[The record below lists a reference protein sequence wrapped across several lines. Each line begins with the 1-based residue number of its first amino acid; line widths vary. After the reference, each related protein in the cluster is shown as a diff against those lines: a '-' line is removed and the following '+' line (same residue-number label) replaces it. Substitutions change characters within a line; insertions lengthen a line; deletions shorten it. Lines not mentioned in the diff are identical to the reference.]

1 MARRGQTKR
10 ETKGVAKPTSK
21 AEEGNFDRKLS
32 RSRMGDSTKCAPND
46 PAWYAANSSLLRD
59 SGSFSFNNP
68 IGNRITLTPAAGGAL
83 PAKVLSV
90 PGVYA
95 IKTAPSIGIS
105 VDNSSPV
112 NIAARNIY
120 SFVRHANSGHSN
132 YDAPDLML
140 YLLAM
145 DQLYSAL
152 AFMSRAYGVM
162 SYYSQAN
169 RYLPKA
175 LMYAMGLDYDD
186 FMAQLADFRYFINS
200 SAIKVGS
207 MCVPK
212 SMSYFARHM
221 WMYSNVYK
229 DSIAWKAGLYLY
241 TPYSFWQ
248 YAPVADNQGGSLIEV
263 QVKGKASSGLMTFAE
278 LRTLMTNMMNAIIL
292 DEDSNIMSGDILKA
306 FTADGVFKIG
316 PISEDYTVE
325 PVHNVEVLGQ
335 INNATLVG
343 TSLVNNTVT
352 QSMTG
357 ATAGALLFNPH
368 VTADTYT
375 TSYYGMDVL
384 FNCFSDSPT
393 PEEVMVNSRLTVQPL
408 GEGGGI
414 SHLTST
420 GSDIA
425 LFGQIFTFVA
435 DSNNKWDVV
444 TPAYATKV
452 VKYPFY
458 DATSI
463 DLESF
468 ANITGQ
474 QECFDWHPQ
483 VVPVFGTLNESG
495 AIANGSILWPQVDL
509 DNYTMMNARDLEKM
523 HETALLSQ
531 FAVPQMGTWN
541 DKLA

>member
-1 MARRGQTKR
+1 MARKRQPSQEARGTETERQTDVYDKKLQR
-10 ETKGVAKPTSK
+10 AK
-21 AEEGNFDRKLS
+21 F
-32 RSRMGDSTKCAPND
+32 GDTTKCAPND
-46 PAWYAANSSLLRD
+46 PSWYAANSALLRD

-68 IGNRITLTPAAGGAL
+68 IGNRVTLSPDKGSI
-83 PAKVLSV
+83 PSKVMSI

-95 IKTAPSIGIS
+95 IKLAPSVGIS
-105 VDNSSPV
+105 KDNSSPV

-186 FMAQLADFRYFINS
+186 FVAQLADFRYFINS
-200 SAIKVGS
+200 SAVKVGS

-229 DSIAWKAGLYLY
+229 DSAAWKAGLYLY
-241 TPYSFWQ
+241 TPYSFWK
-248 YAPVADNQGGSLIEV
+248 YAPVASAQGGSLVEV
-263 QVKGKASSGLMTFAE
+263 KVTGAASTKLMTFAE
-278 LRTLMTNMMNAIIL
+278 LRTMMTDMMNAIIL

-343 TSLVNNTVT
+343 KSLLNNTVT
-352 QSMTG
+352 QSVTG
-357 ATAGALLFNPH
+357 ATAGALLYNP
-368 VTADTYT
+368 ALASDTFT
-375 TSYYGMDVL
+375 TTHYSMDTL
-384 FNCFSDSPT
+384 FNCFSDTPT
-393 PEEVMVNSRLTVQPL
+393 PEEVMVNSRLTIQTV
-408 GEGGGI
+408 GNSSGSYG
-414 SHLTST
+414 LTST
-420 GSDIA
+420 GSEIA
-425 LFGQIFTFVA
+425 LYGQIYTFVA
-435 DSNNKWDVV
+435 DSNDKWDVV
-444 TPAYATKV
+444 TPAYATTV

-458 DATSI
+458 DSASI
-463 DLESF
+463 DIESF

-483 VVPVFGTLNESG
+483 VIPVTGTVNGSG
-495 AIANGSILWPQVDL
+495 AITAGTILWPQIDL
-509 DNYTMMNARDLEKM
+509 DNYTMMNACDLEKM

-541 DKLA
+541 DKLQ

>member
-1 MARRGQTKR
+1 MARKRPITKEPER
-10 ETKGVAKPTSK
+10 N
-21 AEEGNFDRKLS
+21 EGAYDKRLS
-32 RSRMGDSTKCAPND
+32 RSKLGDSTKCAPND
-46 PAWYAANSSLLRD
+46 PAWYAANSALLRD

-68 IGNRITLTPAAGGAL
+68 IGNRITLAPTGTSAL
-83 PAKVLSV
+83 SSKVMSI

-105 VDNSSPV
+105 KDNSSPV

-120 SFVRHANSGHSN
+120 SFVRHANSGHAN

-200 SAIKVGS
+200 SAVKVGS

-229 DSIAWKAGLYLY
+229 DSVAWKAGLYLY
-241 TPYSFWQ
+241 TPHSFWK
-248 YAPVADNQGGSLIEV
+248 YAPVASQQGGSLVEV
-263 QVKGKASSGLMTFAE
+263 LVKGAATSKLMTFTE
-278 LRTLMTNMMNAIIL
+278 LRAMVTDMMNAVIL

-316 PISEDYTVE
+316 PIGEDYTVE

-343 TSLVNNTVT
+343 TSLTNNTVT
-352 QSMTG
+352 QSVTG
-357 ATAGALLFNPH
+357 ATAGALLYNPDIP
-368 VTADTYT
+368 VDTST
-375 TSYYGMDVL
+375 TSYYGMDTL
-384 FNCFSDSPT
+384 FNCFSDMPT
-393 PEEVMVNSRLTVQPL
+393 PEEVMVNSRLTVQPIGL
-408 GEGGGI
+408 DAGI
-414 SHLTST
+414 AQLTST

-425 LFGQIFTFVA
+425 LYGQIFTFVA

-452 VKYPFY
+452 IKYPFY
-458 DATSI
+458 DTASI

-483 VVPVFGTLNESG
+483 VIPVMGAVNGSG
-495 AIANGSILWPQVDL
+495 AITSGSVLWPQIDL

>member
-1 MARRGQTKR
+1 
-10 ETKGVAKPTSK
+10 
-21 AEEGNFDRKLS
+21 
-32 RSRMGDSTKCAPND
+32 
-46 PAWYAANSSLLRD
+46 
-59 SGSFSFNNP
+59 
-68 IGNRITLTPAAGGAL
+68 
-83 PAKVLSV
+83 
-90 PGVYA
+90 
-95 IKTAPSIGIS
+95 
-105 VDNSSPV
+105 
-112 NIAARNIY
+112 
-120 SFVRHANSGHSN
+120 
-132 YDAPDLML
+132 
-140 YLLAM
+140 
-145 DQLYSAL
+145 
-152 AFMSRAYGVM
+152 M

-200 SAIKVGS
+200 SAVKVGS

-229 DSIAWKAGLYLY
+229 DSAAMKAGLYLY
-241 TPYSFWQ
+241 TPYSFWK
-248 YAPVADNQGGSLIEV
+248 YAPVASAQGGSLVEV
-263 QVKGKASSGLMTFAE
+263 KVTGAASTKLMTFAE
-278 LRTLMTNMMNAIIL
+278 LRTMMTDMMNAIIL

-343 TSLVNNTVT
+343 KSLTNNTVT
-352 QSMTG
+352 QSVTG
-357 ATAGALLFNPH
+357 ATAGALLYDPH
-368 VTADTYT
+368 LASDTSST
-375 TSYYGMDVL
+375 TQYSMDTL
-384 FNCFSDSPT
+384 FNCFSDTPT
-393 PEEVMVNSRLTVQPL
+393 PEEVMVNSRLTVQTV
-408 GEGGGI
+408 GEGSGSYG
-414 SHLTST
+414 LTST
-420 GSDIA
+420 GSEIA
-425 LFGQIFTFVA
+425 LYGQIYTFVA

-444 TPAYATKV
+444 TPAYATTV
-452 VKYPFY
+452 EKYPFY
-458 DATSI
+458 DSASI
-463 DLESF
+463 DIESF

-483 VVPVFGTLNESG
+483 VIPVTGTVNGSG
-495 AIANGSILWPQVDL
+495 AVTTGTILWPQIDL

-541 DKLA
+541 DKLQ